1 MTGTNQTD
9 VTNQT
14 DTNQANVTT
23 QTDTGFDAILAE
35 AQRRWQ
41 ALTDGDRPWIRVGT
55 GLAGEAAGGFEVVQA
70 VQSALQ
76 EGGIDANV
84 SEVGTLGLCFAEPL
98 LDVLEPGG
106 SRVFYR
112 NVTPE
117 LAGEIVRRHVAGG
130 VPLVEH
136 AIGYLGD
143 RDSGPDGIPH
153 LDDHPMRALEQRIA
167 LRNAGHIDPCDLYQ
181 YIANGGYAA
190 LSKALTAMTPD
201 EARQEVVTAGLR
213 GRGGAAFP
221 AGIKWGFL
229 AGNPNPNKYIL
240 CNCEEGD
247 PGAFN
252 DRGILESD
260 PATVVEGITIA
271 GYACNANRGYIF
283 IRQGHH
289 QPIDRTRAAIAQ
301 AYELGLL
308 GQNIL
313 GTGFSFDVE
322 VALTGDSYVS
332 GEETALMEAIE
343 GKRSMPRYR
352 PPFPAQVGVFGQPS
366 NINNVKTLAY
376 VPEIV
381 ARGGEWFASIG
392 TPADR
397 DRGINGS
404 SGTAILCLSGNIT
417 YTGLIEV
424 PLGMTL
430 RQVLFDMAGGVPN
443 GKRMK
448 LLQTGGPLG
457 GVLSASDANLDLAL
471 DFDVFRAAGAIL
483 GSGGIIVCDEDTCA
497 VDLTRNLIAFC
508 QYESCGKC
516 FPCRMGMSHL
526 LEVLERISNL
536 EGTEEDLALMR
547 NIGENMQA
555 GSLCGHGQLGF
566 NPVSSALRYFGDEF
580 EAHIRDKR
588 HTGDCPEQVFSP
600 RLTRR

>member
-1 MTGTNQTD
+1 MT
-9 VTNQT
+9 
-14 DTNQANVTT
+14 TT
-23 QTDTGFDAILAE
+23 LETAAVFDSMFQE
-35 AQRRWQ
+35 AMRRWRQ
-41 ALTDGDRPWIRVGT
+41 LTQGDRPWIRIGT
-55 GLAGEAAGGFEVVQA
+55 GLAGEAAGGFEVREA
-70 VQSALQ
+70 VRSALSAH
-76 EGGIDANV
+76 GVAAIV
-84 SEVGTLGLCFAEPL
+84 SDVGTLGLCFAEPL
-98 LDVLEPGG
+98 MDVQLPGG
-106 SRVFYR
+106 PRVFYQR
-112 NVTPE
+112 VTTELVQRIVAEHVVGGSPIPE
-117 LAGEIVRRHVAGG
+117 L
-130 VPLVEH
+130 

-143 RDSGPDGIPH
+143 RTDPPAGIPH
-153 LDDHPMRALEQRIA
+153 LDDHPMRAMEVRIA
-167 LRNAGHIDPCDLYQ
+167 LRNAGHIDPSDIYQ

-190 LSKALTAMTPD
+190 LNKALTELNAD
-201 EARQEVVTAGLR
+201 ETLGEVRTSGLR

-221 AGIKWGFL
+221 AGVKWGFL
-229 AGNPNPNKYIL
+229 AGNPDPDKYIL

-260 PATVVEGITIA
+260 PASVVEGMTIA
-271 GYACNANRGYIF
+271 GYACRANRGYIF
-283 IRQGHH
+283 IRHGHN
-289 QPIDRTRAAIAQ
+289 QPIDRTRAIIEQ
-301 AYELGLL
+301 AYDLGLL
-308 GQNIL
+308 GENIL
-313 GTGFSFDVE
+313 GSGFSFDLE

-343 GKRSMPRYR
+343 GKRSMPRFR
-352 PPFPAQVGVFGQPS
+352 PPFPAQVGVFGKPS

-392 TPADR
+392 TAADR
-397 DRGINGS
+397 GRGINGS
-404 SGTAILCLSGNIT
+404 SGTAILCLTGNLT
-417 YTGLIEV
+417 YTGMVEV

-457 GVLSASDANLDLAL
+457 GVLSASDVNLDLVL
-471 DFDVFRAAGAIL
+471 DFDVFRNAGAIL
-483 GSGGIIVCDEDTCA
+483 GSGGIIVADEDTCA

-526 LEVLERISNL
+526 LEILERISRL
-536 EGTEEDLALMR
+536 EGSEEDLALMQ

-580 EAHIRDKR
+580 ETHIRDKR
-588 HTGDCPEQVFSP
+588 HTGDCPDVVYSP
-600 RLTRR
+600 RLTRREPSSST

>member
-1 MTGTNQTD
+1 M
-9 VTNQT
+9 
-14 DTNQANVTT
+14 TT
-23 QTDTGFDAILAE
+23 QQAASYPEILAE
-35 AQRRWQ
+35 ARRRWQ
-41 ALTDGDRPWIRVGT
+41 ELTAGDRPWVRIGT
-55 GLAGEAAGGFEVVQA
+55 GLAGEAAGGFEVVAA
-70 VQSALQ
+70 VKDALRRQ
-76 EGGIDANV
+76 NVAASV

-98 LDVLEPGG
+98 LDVQTPGG
-106 SRVFYR
+106 PRVFYR

-117 LAGEIVRRHVAGG
+117 VAERVVARHIAGG
-130 VPLVEH
+130 VPLPEH

-143 RDSGPDGIPH
+143 RAAAPAGIPH
-153 LDDHPMRALEQRIA
+153 LDDHPMRAQEQRIA
-167 LRNAGHIDPCDLYQ
+167 LRNAGHIDPTDLYQ

-190 LSKALTAMTPD
+190 LNKALTEMTP
-201 EARQEVVTAGLR
+201 EATLGEVRASGLR

-221 AGIKWGFL
+221 AGVKWGFL
-229 AGNPNPNKYIL
+229 AGNPDPNKYIL

-283 IRQGHH
+283 IRHGHN

-308 GQNIL
+308 GENIL
-313 GTGFSFDVE
+313 GSGFSFDVE

-352 PPFPAQVGVFGQPS
+352 PPFPAQVGVFGKPS

-381 ARGGEWFASIG
+381 ARGGEWFAGIG
-392 TPADR
+392 TPPDR
-397 DRGINGS
+397 ERGINGS
-404 SGTAILCLSGNIT
+404 SGTAILCLSGNIA
-417 YTGLIEV
+417 YTGLVEV

-457 GVLSASDANLDLAL
+457 GVLSTSDENLDLAL

-483 GSGGIIVCDEDTCA
+483 GSGGIIVADEDTCV

-526 LEVLERISNL
+526 LEVLERISRL
-536 EGTEEDLALMR
+536 EGAEEDLALMR

-580 EAHIRDKR
+580 EAHI
-588 HTGDCPEQVFSP
+588 P
-600 RLTRR
+600 RKAAHRRLPRAGLFAPFDPPLIP

>member
-1 MTGTNQTD
+1 MTDRTD
-9 VTNQT
+9 ETAAVP
-14 DTNQANVTT
+14 
-23 QTDTGFDAILAE
+23 FDAIRAE

-41 ALTDGDRPWIRVGT
+41 LLTAGDRPWVRVGT
-55 GLAGEAAGGFEVVQA
+55 GLAGEAAGGFEVVAA
-70 VQSALQ
+70 VRDALARR
-76 EGGIDANV
+76 GASANV

-98 LDVLEPGG
+98 LDVQLPGG
-106 SRVFYR
+106 PRIFYR

-117 LAGEIVRRHVAGG
+117 LAERIVTEHIAGG
-130 VPLVEH
+130 RPIAEH
-136 AIGYLGD
+136 ALGYLGA
-143 RDSGPDGIPH
+143 RDDAPDGIPH
-153 LDDHPMRALEQRIA
+153 LDDHPMRAREQRIA
-167 LRNAGHIDPCDLYQ
+167 LRNAGHIDPSDLYQ

-190 LSKALTAMTPD
+190 LNKALTEMTP
-201 EARQEVVTAGLR
+201 EAALGEVRTSGLR

-221 AGIKWGFL
+221 AGVKWGFL
-229 AGNPNPNKYIL
+229 AGNPDPNKYIL

-283 IRQGHH
+283 IRHGHN

-313 GTGFSFDVE
+313 GSGFSFDVE

-352 PPFPAQVGVFGQPS
+352 PPFPAQVGVFGKPS

-381 ARGGEWFASIG
+381 ARGGAWFAGIG
-392 TPADR
+392 TPPDR

-417 YTGLIEV
+417 YTGLVEV

-430 RQVLFDMAGGVPN
+430 RQVLFDMAGGVPG

-483 GSGGIIVCDEDTCA
+483 GSGGIIVADEDTCV

-526 LEVLERISNL
+526 LEVLERISRL
-536 EGTEEDLALMR
+536 EGTEDDLALMR

-580 EAHIRDKR
+580 EAHIREKR

-600 RLTRR
+600 RLTRRSGM

>member
-1 MTGTNQTD
+1 MTVQT
-9 VTNQT
+9 TP
-14 DTNQANVTT
+14 
-23 QTDTGFDAILAE
+23 GFDSILAD

-41 ALTDGDRPWIRVGT
+41 DLTNGDRPWIRIGT
-55 GLAGEAAGGFEVVQA
+55 GLAGEAAGGFEVVAA
-70 VQSALQ
+70 VNDALAEQ
-76 EGGIDANV
+76 QVAANV
-84 SEVGTLGLCFAEPL
+84 SQVGTLGLCFAEPL
-98 LDVLEPGG
+98 LDVQTPGG
-106 SRVFYR
+106 PRVFYR
-112 NVTPE
+112 NVNPE
-117 LAGEIVRRHVAGG
+117 IARRIVSEHVSAGSPVA
-130 VPLVEH
+130 EH
-136 AIGYLGD
+136 AIGYLGA
-143 RDSGPDGIPH
+143 RESAPTGIPH
-153 LDDHPMRALEQRIA
+153 LDDHPMRSMEQRIA
-167 LRNAGHIDPCDLYQ
+167 LRNAGNIDPSDLYQ

-190 LSKALTAMTPD
+190 LNKALTAMTPD
-201 EARQEVVTAGLR
+201 EARQEVLTSGLR

-221 AGIKWGFL
+221 AGVKWGFL
-229 AGNPNPNKYIL
+229 AGNPDPDKYIL

-271 GYACNANRGYIF
+271 GYACKANRGYIF
-283 IRQGHH
+283 IRHGHN

-313 GTGFSFDVE
+313 GSDFSFDVE

-352 PPFPAQVGVFGQPS
+352 PPFPAQVGVFGKPS

-404 SGTAILCLSGNIT
+404 SGTAILCLSGDIT

-424 PLGMTL
+424 PLGVTL

-526 LEVLERISNL
+526 LEILERISNL
-536 EGTEEDLALMR
+536 EGTQEDLDLMR

-580 EAHIRDKR
+580 EAHIREKR

>member
-1 MTGTNQTD
+1 MTAQPKNKGTT
-9 VTNQT
+9 
-14 DTNQANVTT
+14 AP
-23 QTDTGFDAILAE
+23 FAAIRAA
-35 AQRRWQ
+35 AQRRWHD
-41 ALTDGDRPWIRVGT
+41 LTAGDRPWIRVGT
-55 GLAGEAAGGFEVVQA
+55 GLAGEAAGGFEVVGA
-70 VQSALQ
+70 VNAALADQ
-76 EGGIDANV
+76 QVAANV
-84 SEVGTLGLCFAEPL
+84 SEIGTLGLCFAEPL
-98 LDVLEPGG
+98 LDVQMPNGP
-106 SRVFYR
+106 RVFYQR
-112 NVTPE
+112 VTPE
-117 LAGEIVRRHVAGG
+117 IAQRIVSEHVAGG
-130 VPLVEH
+130 NPVAEH
-136 AIGYLGD
+136 VMGYLGD
-143 RDSGPDGIPH
+143 TGSAPDGIPS
-153 LDDHPMRALEQRIA
+153 LNDHPMMAMQQRIA
-167 LRNAGHIDPCDLYQ
+167 LRNAGNIDPSDLYQ

-190 LSKALTAMTPD
+190 LNKALTEMTPED
-201 EARQEVVTAGLR
+201 ALGEVRTSGLR

-221 AGIKWGFL
+221 AGVKWGFL
-229 AGNPNPNKYIL
+229 AGNPDPNKYIL

-283 IRQGHH
+283 IRHGHN
-289 QPIDRTRAAIAQ
+289 QPIDRTRAVIEQ

-313 GTGFSFDVE
+313 GTDFSFDVE

-352 PPFPAQVGVFGQPS
+352 PPFPAQVGVFGKPS

-376 VPEIV
+376 VPEII
-381 ARGGEWFASIG
+381 ANGGAWFAGIG
-392 TPADR
+392 TQPDPDNR
-397 DRGINGS
+397 INGS
-404 SGTAILCLSGNIT
+404 SGTAILCLSGDIT

-443 GKRMK
+443 GKGMK

-483 GSGGIIVCDEDTCA
+483 GSGGIIVADEDTCV

-536 EGTEEDLALMR
+536 EGTDEDLALMR

-566 NPVSSALRYFGDEF
+566 NPVSSALRYFPHEF
-580 EAHIRDKR
+580 EAHIREKR
-588 HTGDCPEQVFSP
+588 HTGDCPDQVFSP

>member
-1 MTGTNQTD
+1 MTVQTESPF
-9 VTNQT
+9 T
-14 DTNQANVTT
+14 
-23 QTDTGFDAILAE
+23 AILEE
-35 AQRRWQ
+35 ARRRWVG
-41 ALTDGDRPWIRVGT
+41 LTAGDRPWIRVGT
-55 GLAGEAAGGFEVVQA
+55 GLAGEAAGGFEVVAA
-70 VQSALQ
+70 VRAALDQ
-76 EGGIDANV
+76 QQVAATV

-98 LDVLEPGG
+98 LDVQMPNGP
-106 SRVFYR
+106 RVFYNR
-112 NVTPE
+112 ATPE
-117 LAGEIVRRHVAGG
+117 LADQIVRQHVAGG
-130 VPLVEH
+130 EPLTEH

-143 RDSGPDGIPH
+143 RGQAPSGIPH
-153 LDDHPMRALEQRIA
+153 LEDHPMMALQQRIA
-167 LRNAGHIDPCDLYQ
+167 LRNAGNIDPSDLYQ

-190 LSKALTAMTPD
+190 LNKALTEMTRED
-201 EARQEVVTAGLR
+201 ALGEVRISGLR

-221 AGIKWGFL
+221 AGVKWGFL
-229 AGNPNPNKYIL
+229 AGNPDPNKYIL

-283 IRQGHH
+283 IRHGHN
-289 QPIDRTRAAIAQ
+289 QPIDRTRAVIQQ
-301 AYELGLL
+301 AYDLGLL

-313 GTGFSFDVE
+313 GSDFSFDME

-352 PPFPAQVGVFGQPS
+352 PPFPAQVGVFGKPS

-381 ARGGEWFASIG
+381 ARGGEWFAGIG
-392 TPADR
+392 TPPDR
-397 DRGINGS
+397 NNGINGS
-404 SGTAILCLSGNIT
+404 SGTAILCLSGDIT

-443 GKRMK
+443 GKTMK
-448 LLQTGGPLG
+448 VLQTGGPLG
-457 GVLSASDANLDLAL
+457 GVLSASDANLDLVL

-483 GSGGIIVCDEDTCA
+483 GSGGIIVADEDTCV

-536 EGTEEDLALMR
+536 EGTEEDLSLMR

-566 NPVSSALRYFGDEF
+566 NPVSSALRYFGHEF
-580 EAHIRDKR
+580 DAHIREKR
-588 HTGDCPEQVFSP
+588 HTGDCPDQVFSP